1 LAPLKAKSNFS
12 RVFKYNSPKYLI
24 FVGCFFAGISGACN
38 PIFGVIFSKVM
49 TLLTVPL
56 PMLVKWKGEDYLME
70 EMSFW
75 CIMILFVAIA
85 TMLGVMFRTI
95 AFGKLG
101 ENLTYSVRSM
111 LYLNILEKNIGFH
124 DERDHNA
131 SVLSASL
138 GTDSAF
144 IYACTENVGPYMEAF
159 FALATGLVI
168 GFYYCW

>member
-1 LAPLKAKSNFS
+1 
-12 RVFKYNSPKYLI
+12 
-24 FVGCFFAGISGACN
+24 
-38 PIFGVIFSKVM
+38 
-49 TLLTVPL
+49 
-56 PMLVKWKGEDYLME
+56 
-70 EMSFW
+70 
-75 CIMILFVAIA
+75 MIVFVAIA
-85 TMLGVMFRTI
+85 IWLGVTLRMI

-101 ENLTYSVRSM
+101 ENLTYSIRSIF
-111 LYLNILEKNIGFH
+111 YLNILEKNIGFH

-168 GFYYCW
+168 GFCYCW